1 MFWSK
6 LLVVSPELNQ
16 VDNWGDDNDD
26 EILLLASQACEDAY
40 VNDISQI
47 PDYSLCMQPG
57 TTSTQYD
64 PGPSTSKVSFLFKKP
79 SAVPSNIVSTNLKDK
94 CSRISSPLPGISSK
108 ITPKA
113 NKPNISHDPIFKEDA
128 DYVYKQL
135 LQFQEENAKLKSEN
149 GKLLEKCVTKEG
161 KKLSQLFYPSFI
173 LQLVSR
179 I

>member
-1 MFWSK
+1 MFWRK
-6 LLVVSPELNQ
+6 LVVFSPESNQ
-16 VDNWGDDNDD
+16 GDTWGDENDD
-26 EILLLASQACEDAY
+26 EILLLASQACEQAY
-40 VNDISQI
+40 NKDTSLL

-64 PGPSTSKVSFLFKKP
+64 PGPSTSKASFMFKKP
-79 SAVPSNIVSTNLKDK
+79 SAIPSNIVSTNLKDK

-108 ITPKA
+108 VTTKVNEI
-113 NKPNISHDPIFKEDA
+113 NLSDELIFNDKVYKGDA

-161 KKLSQLFYPSFI
+161 KVVQSS
-173 LQLVSR
+173 
-179 I
+179 